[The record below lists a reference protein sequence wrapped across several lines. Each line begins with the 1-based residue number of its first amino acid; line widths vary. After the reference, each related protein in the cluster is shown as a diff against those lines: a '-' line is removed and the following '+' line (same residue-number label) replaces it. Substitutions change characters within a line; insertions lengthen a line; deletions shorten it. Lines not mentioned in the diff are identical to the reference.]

1 MVMKGKI
8 SRIFKIR
15 VFVFFNQ
22 RCNDDRSG
30 MIRGLIEN
38 EAEWAR
44 NRATRK
50 SKEFNHVV
58 EQQQHLC
65 LRQAAND

>member
-1 MVMKGKI
+1 MRYSGGGEKKKNKRKKKMVMKGKI

-38 EAEWAR
+38 EAE
-44 NRATRK
+44 
-50 SKEFNHVV
+50 
-58 EQQQHLC
+58 
-65 LRQAAND
+65 